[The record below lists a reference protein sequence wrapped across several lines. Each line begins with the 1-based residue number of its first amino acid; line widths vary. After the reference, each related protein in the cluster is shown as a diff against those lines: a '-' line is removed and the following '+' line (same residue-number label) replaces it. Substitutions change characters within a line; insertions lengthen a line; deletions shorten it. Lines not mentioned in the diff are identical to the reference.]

1 MHSPALWLYLLAA
14 VTVLVI
20 ALRRVLHR
28 QIPLSDELSSKQVA
42 IDHVHSCV
50 AWVRADGLIGTINP
64 ALAKTVRM
72 LPRELVGQHWET
84 IFPLEEHPKLQEA
97 HRQALLM
104 GKTRLETQAQR
115 PDGTL
120 AKVRVLL
127 VTIHDH
133 QSRLVGH
140 YCLME
145 DLTRE
150 LELEQQIENLNAAL
164 APATAD
170 VSTS

>member
-1 MHSPALWLYLLAA
+1 MRSPALWLYLLAA

-28 QIPLSDELSSKQVA
+28 QIPLSDEIYSKQVA

-50 AWVRADGLIGTINP
+50 AWIRSDGMIGSVNP
-64 ALAKTVRM
+64 ALAKAVNR
-72 LPRELVGQHWET
+72 LPRELIGQSWEVL
-84 IFPLEEHPKLQEA
+84 FPLAEQPKLEEA

-104 GKTRLETQAQR
+104 GKIALETQAQR

-120 AKVRVLL
+120 AQVRVLL

-133 QSRLVGH
+133 KSRLVGH

-145 DLTRE
+145 DRTRE
-150 LELEQQIENLNAAL
+150 LELEQRIQKLNASL
-164 APATAD
+164 TPAD
-170 VSTS
+170 PSR

>member
-1 MHSPALWLYLLAA
+1 MRNPALWLYLLGA
-14 VTVLVI
+14 VTFLVI
-20 ALRRVLHR
+20 VLRRVLHR
-28 QIPLSDELSSKQVA
+28 MAPLNDEIYSKQVA

-50 AWVRADGLIGTINP
+50 AWVRAGGLIGSVNP
-64 ALAKTVRM
+64 ALATTLLM
-72 LPRELVGQHWET
+72 LSRELVGQPWENL
-84 IFPLEEHPKLQEA
+84 FPPEERPKLQEA

-104 GKTRLETQAQR
+104 GKIRLETDAQR

-120 AKVRVLL
+120 AKVNVLL

-150 LELEQQIENLNAAL
+150 RELEQQIEKLTVDLAA
-164 APATAD
+164 TC
-170 VSTS
+170 